1 MQTILPHAH
10 RSKPGVS
17 IPPGIAR
24 PISSPLRTLFQKFS
38 ADPITPRPHQTA
50 LAEQVTQILARADY
64 AYLEAPTGTGKT
76 LVMAMI
82 ANQSDMRYAYYLA
95 HTKALIAQA
104 QADITYFVS

>member
-10 RSKPGVS
+10 RSKPRVS

-50 LAEQVTQILARADY
+50 LAEQVTQILAP
-64 AYLEAPTGTGKT
+64 L
-76 LVMAMI
+76 
-82 ANQSDMRYAYYLA
+82 SDDPRTTRCLPCHAKS
-95 HTKALIAQA
+95 HAL
-104 QADITYFVS
+104 